1 MSLGQLGIHIATVPG
16 ALANL
21 VQDDGFDVSQ
31 AKFEPPQP
39 KSLQEILDAFDAS
52 VGEAETRLKEMTDEK
67 AQGRW
72 TLKLH
77 DKELFSKP
85 RIGVLR
91 SIMLNHWYHHRGQ
104 LSVYLRLLDI
114 PKVPGGRQFTNGEA
128 KSTNEWRRERDPNFR
143 YGFRTQRISI

>member
-67 AQGRW
+67 AHGRW

-85 RIGVLR
+85 WIGILR
-91 SIMLNHWYHHRGQ
+91 SIMSLVSPSRATFGLPQAARHSKGSRRP
-104 LSVYLRLLDI
+104 SVH
-114 PKVPGGRQFTNGEA
+114 K
-128 KSTNEWRRERDPNFR
+128 RRSEVHE
-143 YGFRTQRISI
+143 